1 MGNQVLEMGH
11 DQMGGHLDMEQL
23 RQMGYDPATL
33 QARPHGPLLSIPT
46 CGVVPTKE
54 VGVSSKQNFQGCVCA
69 LLSIR
74 LCTLY
79 IVVEVFCSHI
89 VCPARRIRGGT

>member
-33 QARPHGPLLSIPT
+33 QARHPG
-46 CGVVPTKE
+46 G
-54 VGVSSKQNFQGCVCA
+54 SSAHSSCC
-69 LLSIR
+69 
-74 LCTLY
+74 
-79 IVVEVFCSHI
+79 
-89 VCPARRIRGGT
+89 